1 MRYAMLLLLG
11 LWMSTLTGQEAIEN
25 FRINYDL
32 NPHVGPDDMVVRS
45 IEDNVIAEQ
54 WPEAKQLAY
63 AQYPLAVGMPSAS
76 IPMTAAEAYALL
88 KAQAQPIAIGHRWV
102 KSKREIWLADGR
114 RIPAPPTLRRII
126 LWLEPRPKYLNDDE
140 INEGTNRGDFESL
153 FPPYPIG
160 VFAPANGFRLGARY
174 VNFPIPS
181 ISSLLTLNGVPPR
194 GELDELYPI
203 EASVELYS
211 AWSFPTEELIAQEI
225 DMEMENLGSGRVIPK
240 WDEVLH
246 TPSGVVLKGLGTQFG
261 HIGYRWVSGGNLFK
275 LAIMGKERTVLD
287 AFLKQNP
294 SELPKDFSLDLQAAG
309 MVILRRGLA
318 RLRAAPPVLE
328 DDRHMIR
335 IRPLE
340 NRDQFQR
347 GINLLKALKDLWPVV
362 YGYDKARRARYDQ
375 HLSPESHVF
384 SWQAYID
391 EETAARAEVIAAVAA
406 FAEQAERRGLLRQ
419 EKVPRHPWAEW
430 ASDAL
435 PPCYV
440 LGPER

>member
-1 MRYAMLLLLG
+1 MRYVQCLLVLLSFALG
-11 LWMSTLTGQEAIEN
+11 VHAQDPVEHFRLTWWSEPYI
-25 FRINYDL
+25 
-32 NPHVGPDDMVVRS
+32 GPDGLVLRS
-45 IEDNVIAEQ
+45 IEDNVTTEK
-54 WPEAKQLAY
+54 WPEAKRLAY
-63 AQYPLAVGMPSAS
+63 AQYPLAVEMPEAS
-76 IPMTAAEAYALL
+76 IPMTGAEAYGLL
-88 KAQAQPIAIGHRWV
+88 KAQSKPIAIGHRWV
-102 KSKREIWLADGR
+102 KMKNVWEPGGPPV
-114 RIPAPPTLRRII
+114 PALRRIV

-140 INEGTNRGDFESL
+140 LKEAVTRGDFESL

-160 VFAPANGFRLGARY
+160 LFAPANGFRLGARY

-194 GELDELYPI
+194 GELGELYPI

-294 SELPKDFSLDLQAAG
+294 SELPADFNLDLQAAG

-318 RLRAAPPVLE
+318 RLRAAPTLLE
-328 DDRHMIR
+328 DDDRMIR
-335 IRPLE
+335 IRPLQ
-340 NRDQFQR
+340 NRNQFRR
-347 GINLLKALKDLWPVV
+347 GIDLLKALKDLWPVV
-362 YGYDKARRARYDQ
+362 FGYEQARQARYDQ
-375 HLSPESHVF
+375 HLSPASQVF

-391 EETAARAEVIAAVAA
+391 EETAARAEVIAAVTA

-419 EKVPRHPWAEW
+419 EKVPRRPWQEW
-430 ASDAL
+430 AGDAL

-440 LGPER
+440 LGPEQ